1 MTSRSQCDPMSLWNS
16 SSFLAL
22 QNREEKQI
30 ARRNPLLYLAC
41 LQNTRK
47 NSIVSPRDIA
57 DDPASLVFEA
67 VEMIMWKL
75 PVTSRPDCLK
85 IFLNDWG
92 DRGDRDDHMVSR
104 L

>member
-1 MTSRSQCDPMSLWNS
+1 MSLWNS
-16 SSFLAL
+16 SSFLTL

-30 ARRNPLLYLAC
+30 AGQNPLLCLAC

-67 VEMIMWKL
+67 VETIMWKL
-75 PVTSRPDCLK
+75 PVTQIILK
-85 IFLNDWG
+85 FFLMTGAIGTIIW
-92 DRGDRDDHMVSR
+92 
-104 L
+104 

>member
-1 MTSRSQCDPMSLWNS
+1 MTSRSQCDTMTLWNS
-16 SSFLAL
+16 SSFLTL

-30 ARRNPLLYLAC
+30 ARQIPLLCLAC
-41 LQNTRK
+41 FQNTQK

-67 VEMIMWKL
+67 VETIMWKL
-75 PVTSRPDCLK
+75 PVTSRPDRLK

-92 DRGDRDDHMVSR
+92 DRDDHMVTR

>member
-1 MTSRSQCDPMSLWNS
+1 MTSRSQCDTMSLWNS
-16 SSFLAL
+16 SSFLTL
-22 QNREEKQI
+22 QNREEKQV
-30 ARRNPLLYLAC
+30 ARQNPLLCLAC
-41 LQNTRK
+41 FQNTRK

-67 VEMIMWKL
+67 VERILWKL
-75 PVTSRPDCLK
+75 PVTSRPDRLK

-92 DRGDRDDHMVSR
+92 DWDDHMVTR

>member
-1 MTSRSQCDPMSLWNS
+1 MSLWNS
-16 SSFLAL
+16 SSFLTL

-30 ARRNPLLYLAC
+30 AGQNPLLCLAC
-41 LQNTRK
+41 LQNTHK

-75 PVTSRPDCLK
+75 PVAQIILK
-85 IFLNDWG
+85 FFLMTGAIGTIIW
-92 DRGDRDDHMVSR
+92 
-104 L
+104 

>member
-1 MTSRSQCDPMSLWNS
+1 MTSRSHCDTKSLWNS
-16 SSFLAL
+16 SSFLTL

-30 ARRNPLLYLAC
+30 AGQNPLLCLAC

-67 VEMIMWKL
+67 VETIMWKQ
-75 PVTSRPDCLK
+75 PVTQIILK
-85 IFLNDWG
+85 FFLMTGAIGTIIW
-92 DRGDRDDHMVSR
+92 
-104 L
+104 

>member
-1 MTSRSQCDPMSLWNS
+1 MTSRSHCDTMSFWNS
-16 SSFLAL
+16 SSFLTL

-30 ARRNPLLYLAC
+30 EGQNPLLCLAC

-67 VEMIMWKL
+67 VETIMGKL
-75 PVTSRPDCLK
+75 PVTQIILK
-85 IFLNDWG
+85 FFLMTGAIGTIIW
-92 DRGDRDDHMVSR
+92 
-104 L
+104 